1 MASSQQA
8 AARTYGPEQSLDPY
22 NGIFSPRTSM
32 TPEAPTP
39 SLTEAL
45 RSTEERLAAARRRL
59 DSAMIA
65 GEVGTFE
72 WDIVAD
78 RLYGDANFERLFD
91 LALDASGAAPL
102 A

>member
-1 MASSQQA
+1 
-8 AARTYGPEQSLDPY
+8 
-22 NGIFSPRTSM
+22 M

-45 RSTEERLAAARRRL
+45 RSSEERLAAARRRL

-91 LALDASGAAPL
+91 IALDASGFDAHLVKPVDLKAVVELL
-102 A
+102 ASLPAR